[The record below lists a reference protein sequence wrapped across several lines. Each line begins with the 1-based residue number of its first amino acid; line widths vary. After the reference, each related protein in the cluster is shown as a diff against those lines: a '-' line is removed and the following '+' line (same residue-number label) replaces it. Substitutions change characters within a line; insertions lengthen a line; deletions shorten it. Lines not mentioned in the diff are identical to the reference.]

1 MDQSKALPALS
12 ALANEARL
20 DLIKLLI
27 GAGQAGLCAGAISKN
42 LGISASRLSFHLS
55 TLEQANLIQS
65 RKSARNVI
73 YSVNPAG
80 LGGTIGFLLN
90 DCCQENPEIVA
101 CCRQH
106 SRQVPA
112 SLPISE
118 S

>member
-1 MDQSKALPALS
+1 MEQSKALPALS

-80 LGGTIGFLLN
+80 LGGTISYLLN
-90 DCCQENPEIVA
+90 DCCQENPEVVA
-101 CCRQH
+101 CCRAPFSQD
-106 SRQVPA
+106 RPN
-112 SLPISE
+112 LPVLE